1 MTPTFASIT
10 RRAITSHASIDDFLY
25 SKVKPYGG
33 FLKFLCTSYHL
44 PDARSRG
51 FMLGEHNLLAV
62 RREGTVFVY
71 NNRCPHRGVPL
82 EWEPDQF
89 LDSSASLIRCATHG
103 ALFLI
108 ENGECVAGPCEG
120 QSLRAVHCQET
131 DGAIWVS
138 LPDEDSA

>member
-1 MTPTFASIT
+1 M
-10 RRAITSHASIDDFLY
+10 
-25 SKVKPYGG
+25 
-33 FLKFLCTSYHL
+33 KFLCTSSHL
-44 PDARSRG
+44 PDAQSRG

-62 RREGTVFVY
+62 RREGRVFVY

-120 QSLRAVHCQET
+120 QSLRPIHCQET
-131 DGAIWVS
+131 DGEIRVS
-138 LPDEDSA
+138 LPDEDCA